1 MTFKRIRIFPAILL
15 LAMTL
20 PVLLSAQETRKTVHH
35 PATPADARPNSS
47 AVPDGYAITGH
58 FDRIVIL
65 RLKYKTDLLAG
76 LKQMVKKENIQD
88 GVILAGIGSVRG
100 YHLHQVGNRTFPT
113 TDIYEKDPT
122 KPADLVGM
130 NGYITNGLVHAHVTL
145 ALPDRAIAGHL
156 EPGTEVFT
164 FAIVT
169 IGVMNEAGAA
179 NKAGF
184 TRLDNKNYR

>member
-1 MTFKRIRIFPAILL
+1 MTLSKIRLLPAILF
-15 LAMTL
+15 LAMAGS
-20 PVLLSAQETRKTVHH
+20 VLLVAQDTRTVVHH
-35 PATPADARPNSS
+35 PATPADAKPNSS

-76 LKQMVKKENIQD
+76 LDQMVKKENIRD

-100 YHLHQVGNRTFPT
+100 YHLHQVGNRTFPV
-113 TDIYEKDPT
+113 TDVFEKDPT
-122 KPADLVGM
+122 QPADLVGM
-130 NGYITNGLVHAHVTL
+130 NGYITNGHVHAHVTL

-156 EPGTEVFT
+156 ETGTQVFT

-169 IGVMNEAGAA
+169 VGVMNETGAA
-179 NKAGF
+179 NQAGF
-184 TRLDNKNYR
+184 TRLDDKNYR